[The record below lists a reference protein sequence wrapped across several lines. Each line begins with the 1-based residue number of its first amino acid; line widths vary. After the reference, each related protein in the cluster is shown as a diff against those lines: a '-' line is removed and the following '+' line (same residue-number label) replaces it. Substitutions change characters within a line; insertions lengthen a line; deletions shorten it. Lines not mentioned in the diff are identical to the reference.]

1 MEVRSNNQ
9 LRLFNNLVGIR
20 FQLYN
25 SLFTALP
32 FHRVEKTGTLLSLFL
47 FHCEEGY
54 EKEKSPV
61 ELVDGFLKQYTGY
74 TTEKERVDLLFRF
87 VQYAERQVVL
97 FDALEDASFSKINDM
112 QGPGTLKHLLSEVT
126 SEDKQEEL
134 KKKLKNFFVRIV
146 LTAHPT
152 QFYPGEVLGIIHDL
166 SKELNKDNPARINMY
181 LRQLGKTPFLKK
193 EKPTPYD
200 EAVSLIWYL
209 ENVFYKAAGRIVNEL
224 NSRYLDSVD
233 DVYALIRM
241 GFWPGGDRD
250 GNPFVNAD
258 ITMRVAGELRSAIL
272 RCYYE
277 EVKRL
282 KRRLTFKGVE
292 NRVEALEKKIYDN
305 LFVTGHQL
313 DISKTEILKS
323 LRRIRKVLA
332 DDHNDLF
339 INLVDEFIGKVELF
353 GLFFASL
360 DIRQDSSVHKPMIR
374 YLAENT
380 DALPGRYE
388 QLSEEEKVAALAEVN
403 TLVDPDAMEDT
414 LYKDTLQ
421 NIRNIKNI
429 QKYNGEEGCNR
440 YIISHA
446 TGQLDLMEVYSLF
459 LMSGWKKEELN
470 IDIIPL
476 FETVPDLQR
485 AAAVMGGLYKNKIYR
500 EHLKRR
506 GNVQTIMLG
515 FSDGTKDG
523 GYLMANWSIYKA
535 KEQLTAISRENEV
548 DVVFFDGRGGPPA
561 RGGGK
566 THRFFASMGPKISSR
581 EIQLTIQGQTVSSN
595 FGTVDSAQFNLEQ
608 LINAGISNDL
618 FSNPKRI
625 LNKEEE
631 ALFQHFADESY
642 KAFQVLK
649 EDPNFLKYLN
659 YASPLK
665 YYGKTN
671 IGSRPSKR
679 SSSELSLDSL
689 RAVPFVGSWHQLK
702 QIVPGFFGLGSAL
715 QKLDEEGKFKALQD
729 LYNNS
734 MFLKALLDNCEM
746 SMKKCFFP
754 LTAFLANNETY
765 GYIWKMIHEEFEKTK
780 KYLLKLSG
788 HSELMEDYPV
798 DRQSIEMRERVILP
812 LATIQ
817 QYALTQIRENKALS
831 DEQLDTYEKLVVRC
845 SFGIINA
852 GRNSA

>member
-1 MEVRSNNQ
+1 MEVKSSNR

-20 FQLYN
+20 FQLYG

-32 FHRVEKTGTLLSLFL
+32 FHRVEKTGILLSLFL
-47 FHCEEGY
+47 LHCEEGY
-54 EKEKSPV
+54 GKEKSPI
-61 ELVDGFLKQYTGY
+61 ELVDSFLKQYTGY
-74 TTEKERVDLLFRF
+74 NTEKERVDLLFRF

-166 SKELNKDNPARINMY
+166 SGELNKDNPARINMY

-193 EKPTPYD
+193 KKPTPYD

-224 NSRYLDSVD
+224 NSRYFDSVEE
-233 DVYALIRM
+233 VYPLIRM

-258 ITMRVAGELRSAIL
+258 ITMKVAGELRSAIL
-272 RCYYE
+272 KCYYE
-277 EVKRL
+277 DVKNL
-282 KRRLTFKGVE
+282 KRRLTFKRVE
-292 NRVEALEKKIYDN
+292 DHVEALEKKVYDN
-305 LFVTGHQL
+305 LFVTGHKL
-313 DISKTEILKS
+313 DISKAEILER
-323 LRRIRKVLA
+323 LRAIRKVLT
-332 DDHNDLF
+332 DEHNDLF
-339 INLVDEFIGKVELF
+339 INLVDEFIGKVEVF
-353 GLFFASL
+353 GMFFASL

-380 DALPGRYE
+380 DALPNNYE
-388 QLSEEEKVAALAEVN
+388 ELSEEEKIAALAGVTVPVE
-403 TLVDPDAMEDT
+403 PDEMEEA

-421 NIRNIKNI
+421 NIRNIKKI

-446 TGQLDLMEVYSLF
+446 TGPLDLMEVYSFF
-459 LMSGWKKEELN
+459 LMSGWKKEELD

-485 AAAVMGGLYKNKIYR
+485 AAKVMGNLYKNEIYR
-500 EHLKRR
+500 AHLRKR

-535 KEQLTAISRENEV
+535 KEQLTAISRENDV

-608 LINAGISNDL
+608 LVNAGISNDL
-618 FSNPKRI
+618 FSNPKRV

-631 ALFQHFADESY
+631 MLFQHFADESY

-649 EDPNFLKYLN
+649 DDPNFLKYLN

-715 QKLDEEGKFKALQD
+715 KKLEEEGRFKELQQ

-754 LTAFLANNETY
+754 LTAFLADDERY
-765 GYIWKMIHEEFEKTK
+765 GYIWRMIYEEFEKTK

-812 LATIQ
+812 LVTIQ
-817 QYALTQIRENKALS
+817 QYALTKIRENK
-831 DEQLDTYEKLVVRC
+831 DMEEKQLETYEKLVVRC